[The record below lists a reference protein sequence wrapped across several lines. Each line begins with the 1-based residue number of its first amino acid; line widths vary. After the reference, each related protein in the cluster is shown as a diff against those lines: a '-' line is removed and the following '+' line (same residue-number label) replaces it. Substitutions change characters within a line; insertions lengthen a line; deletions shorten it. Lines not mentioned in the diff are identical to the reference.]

1 MDIYRFINENL
12 GLKRQER
19 GISIAELARRI
30 GIDKKR
36 LWYVL
41 NGQREM
47 RVDEFLKLCVA
58 LRIDPALLCH
68 EGGGRTN
75 HRGVKTQEV
84 TSAPSGALV
93 VSIPSS
99 LVTSTTCAYSSEGS
113 SSSDRASPVSPPSS
127 SPLPFR

>member
-47 RVDEFLKLCVA
+47 RVDEFLKFCVA
-58 LRIDPALLCH
+58 LRIDP
-68 EGGGRTN
+68 RSFVT
-75 HRGVKTQEV
+75 REV
-84 TSAPSGALV
+84 VEQIT
-93 VSIPSS
+93 
-99 LVTSTTCAYSSEGS
+99 E
-113 SSSDRASPVSPPSS
+113 ASRPKK
-127 SPLPFR
+127 

>member
-41 NGQREM
+41 NGQWEM

-58 LRIDPALLCH
+58 LRIDP
-68 EGGGRTN
+68 RSFVT
-75 HRGVKTQEV
+75 REV
-84 TSAPSGALV
+84 VEQIT
-93 VSIPSS
+93 
-99 LVTSTTCAYSSEGS
+99 E
-113 SSSDRASPVSPPSS
+113 ASRPKK
-127 SPLPFR
+127 